1 MNPTS
6 VADMRKKSQGLGAQ
20 QTAGRQEGSKR
31 LSSEEKGLLP
41 GLQ

>member
-1 MNPTS
+1 MDPTS

-20 QTAGRQEGSKR
+20 QTAGRQEGQQEALK
-31 LSSEEKGLLP
+31 EEKGLLP